1 MARRRSTVFTDGE
14 LRIMRVL
21 WERGRATVAEVVD
34 AIVLPRKPAYNTV
47 LTMLGILEEKGYVRH
62 EKAGRAF
69 AYVPL
74 VDRAEARQTAL
85 SSLLQRFFDNSP
97 ELLVAN
103 LIERGTIGRAEL
115 DKARALVDAPAP
127 PRGGRRKESGE

>member
-1 MARRRSTVFTDGE
+1 MRTHEFDMARRRSTVFTDGE

-21 WERGRATVAEVVD
+21 WERGPATVAEVVD
-34 AIVLPRKPAYNTV
+34 AIVGPRKPAYNTV

-74 VDRAEARQTAL
+74 VDRAEARQTASRRCCSA
-85 SSLLQRFFDNSP
+85 SS
-97 ELLVAN
+97 
-103 LIERGTIGRAEL
+103 TI
-115 DKARALVDAPAP
+115 
-127 PRGGRRKESGE
+127 RRSCSWRT